1 MVSYEV
7 PHRGPAELVGGP
19 GVDDGGDGE
28 DQEEGRHEAHTED
41 DVAQGVHTPEQGIHI
56 NEVNM
61 LLY

>member
-1 MVSYEV
+1 M

-28 DQEEGRHEAHTED
+28 DEEEGRHQAHAED
-41 DVAQGVHTPEQGIHI
+41 DVAQGVHTPAQEDI